1 MWRTLCQSVVGS
13 FHVQTGLPCQDYGA
27 YKLLGQD
34 VLIGAVADGAGSAKH
49 SDLGAKITV
58 KAALQFLEENL
69 KKTALAAT
77 GTEAELKEIFRR
89 LLAYVQQILQ
99 EKAEKEQ
106 LDINDLAT
114 TLLVVLVT
122 SKRLAAMQIGDV
134 FIVFKPLGGNYQLL
148 LQPDKGEWGNNQ
160 RNFIIR

>member
-1 MWRTLCQSVVGS
+1 M
-13 FHVQTGLPCQDYGA
+13 
-27 YKLLGQD
+27 
-34 VLIGAVADGAGSAKH
+34 
-49 SDLGAKITV
+49 
-58 KAALQFLEENL
+58 
-69 KKTALAAT
+69 
-77 GTEAELKEIFRR
+77 
-89 LLAYVQQILQ
+89 LAYVQQTLQ
-99 EKAEKEQ
+99 EEAEKEQ

>member
-27 YKLLGQD
+27 YQVLGQD

-49 SDLGAKITV
+49 SDLGAKKTV
-58 KAALQFLEENL
+58 EAALQFLEENL

-77 GTEAELKEIFRR
+77 ETEAELKEIFRR

-99 EKAEKEQ
+99 EEAEKEQ

-122 SKRLAAMQIGDV
+122 SKRLAAMQIGDG
-134 FIVFKPLGGNYQLL
+134 FIVFKPLGGNYHLL

>member
-1 MWRTLCQSVVGS
+1 MWKTLCQSVVGS

-69 KKTALAAT
+69 KKNS
-77 GTEAELKEIFRR
+77 ICS
-89 LLAYVQQILQ
+89 
-99 EKAEKEQ
+99 
-106 LDINDLAT
+106 N
-114 TLLVVLVT
+114 
-122 SKRLAAMQIGDV
+122 
-134 FIVFKPLGGNYQLL
+134 
-148 LQPDKGEWGNNQ
+148 
-160 RNFIIR
+160 

>member
-1 MWRTLCQSVVGS
+1 M
-13 FHVQTGLPCQDYGA
+13 
-27 YKLLGQD
+27 
-34 VLIGAVADGAGSAKH
+34 ADGAGSAKH

-58 KAALQFLEENL
+58 EAALHFLEENL
-69 KKTALAAT
+69 EKTAFAAT
-77 GTEAELKEIFRR
+77 ETEAELKEIFRR
-89 LLAYVQQILQ
+89 LLAYVQQTLQ
-99 EKAEKEQ
+99 EEAEKEQ

-148 LQPDKGEWGNNQ
+148 LQPDKGDWGNNQ